1 MKRKIIIMNII
12 IIFIISFSKVNA
24 TSIPVW
30 SSMKISSKS
39 NSLNIIDDDSLNPNA
54 IAQTSGKIVTVENN
68 PLNLT
73 CGGAVLIEQNSGT
86 VLYDYNMHQ
95 KLRPAS
101 VTKVMTILLIME
113 ALDSGRISL
122 TDKVPCSEEASNMGG
137 SQIWLDTTEEL
148 TVDEML
154 KAICVV
160 SANDCTVAMA
170 EFLEGSEDAF
180 VSKMNEKAKALGMN
194 DTTFKNCH
202 GIDEDGHETCP
213 YDIALMSRELLTKHP
228 TIMNYTTIYMDS
240 LRDGKSQLVNTNKL
254 IKNYDGCTG
263 LKTGSTSVALFNLSA
278 SATRNDLSLIAVIM
292 KAETSQVRFA
302 EARKLL
308 DYGFSNYQYKALANK
323 NETVGVANVGK
334 GLKSTTD
341 AVFKD
346 NFGLIL
352 PKSNSQDIDQK
363 VEIYNN
369 ISAPVTKGQKIG
381 EVTFSNNGET
391 IGTVDLISNEDI
403 EKYGIFTMSKKVYT
417 NWFTL
422 LRK

>member
-160 SANDCTVAMA
+160 SAND
-170 EFLEGSEDAF
+170 
-180 VSKMNEKAKALGMN
+180 
-194 DTTFKNCH
+194 
-202 GIDEDGHETCP
+202 
-213 YDIALMSRELLTKHP
+213 YDV
-228 TIMNYTTIYMDS
+228 
-240 LRDGKSQLVNTNKL
+240 Q
-254 IKNYDGCTG
+254 
-263 LKTGSTSVALFNLSA
+263 
-278 SATRNDLSLIAVIM
+278 
-292 KAETSQVRFA
+292 
-302 EARKLL
+302 
-308 DYGFSNYQYKALANK
+308 
-323 NETVGVANVGK
+323 
-334 GLKSTTD
+334 
-341 AVFKD
+341 
-346 NFGLIL
+346 
-352 PKSNSQDIDQK
+352 
-363 VEIYNN
+363 
-369 ISAPVTKGQKIG
+369 
-381 EVTFSNNGET
+381 
-391 IGTVDLISNEDI
+391 
-403 EKYGIFTMSKKVYT
+403 
-417 NWFTL
+417 
-422 LRK
+422 